1 MLSGKR
7 IEVQYLKSIVSYDK
21 ETGVF
26 QRKDGVKFGFKDDGY
41 LRSEING
48 KNYYL
53 HRLAWLYEYGE
64 FPDSHLDHV
73 NGDKADNRIENLRK
87 ASRSENLCN
96 VRKTKRNTS
105 GYKNVTFHKESNK
118 WRVKVSVNGK
128 NKSFGLYEDIEL
140 ADLVAIEV
148 RNKFHGQF
156 ANHSLMGTV

>member
-1 MLSGKR
+1 MITQEL
-7 IEVQYLKSIVSYDK
+7 LKSIVSYDK

-26 QRKDGVKFGFKDDGY
+26 KRKDGLKFGFKDGGY

-64 FPDSHLDHV
+64 FPNSHLDHV
-73 NGDKADNRIENLRK
+73 NGDKTDNRIENLRK

-118 WRVKVSVNGK
+118 WRVVVSVDGK

-140 ADLVAIEV
+140 ADLVAIEA